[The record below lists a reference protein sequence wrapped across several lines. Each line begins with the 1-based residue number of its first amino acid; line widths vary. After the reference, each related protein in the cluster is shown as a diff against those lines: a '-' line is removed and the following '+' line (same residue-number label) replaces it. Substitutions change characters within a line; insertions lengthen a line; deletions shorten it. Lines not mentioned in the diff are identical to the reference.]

1 MRRYLVVANQTLL
14 GDPLLARVSE
24 CVAAGPCQ
32 FHIVVPASHAPGPTW
47 QTESRDHAFAAKR
60 LNEALDRFRALGA
73 EVDGEVGDGRPVDA
87 IKDAMLH
94 APPFDEI
101 ILSTLAPGLSRW
113 LRQDLPHR
121 LARAFQLPISTVVAA
136 RAAA

>member
-14 GDPLLARVSE
+14 GDPLLARIHE
-24 CVAAGPCQ
+24 CLAAGPSQ
-32 FHIVVPASHAPGPTW
+32 FHLVVPATHAPGRAA
-47 QTESRDHAFAAKR
+47 QTESRDRAYATQR
-60 LNEALDRFRALGA
+60 LADGLERFRALGI
-73 EVDGEVGDGRPVDA
+73 EVEGEVGDSRPLDA
-87 IKDAMLH
+87 IRDVMLH

-101 ILSTLAPGLSRW
+101 IVSTLPPGLSRW

-121 LARAFQLPISTVVAA
+121 IHRTFELPTSTVTV

>member
-1 MRRYLVVANQTLL
+1 LL
-14 GDPLLARVSE
+14 GDPLLVRIKE
-24 CVAAGPCQ
+24 CLAAGPCR
-32 FHIVVPASHAPGPTW
+32 FHVVVPATHVPGRVTHVDGPEHT
-47 QTESRDHAFAAKR
+47 FAATR
-60 LNEALDRFRALGA
+60 LREGLERFRALGI
-73 EVDGEVGDGRPVDA
+73 EVDGEVGDARPIDA
-87 IKDAMLH
+87 IRDAMRN

-121 LARAFQLPISTVVAA
+121 IHRTFELPLSTVTAA

>member
-1 MRRYLVVANQTLL
+1 M
-14 GDPLLARVSE
+14 
-24 CVAAGPCQ
+24 
-32 FHIVVPASHAPGPTW
+32 
-47 QTESRDHAFAAKR
+47 
-60 LNEALDRFRALGA
+60 
-73 EVDGEVGDGRPVDA
+73 DA
-87 IKDAMLH
+87 IRAAMLH

-121 LARAFQLPISTVVAA
+121 ISRAFELPISTVTAA